1 MSLVYKAKPF
11 CISKR
16 SVWDAYKRVKANQG
30 AAGVDGQSIPQFEES
45 LKSNLY
51 KLWNRMSSG
60 SYFPP
65 AVRRVDIPK
74 EGTGT
79 RELGIPTVADR
90 IAQAVVKGYLEPEL
104 EQHFHED
111 SYGYRPGKSAIEA
124 VGVARKRCWRYDWVV
139 DLDIRGFFDH
149 IDHALLLRAVRKHTS
164 CKWVLLYIERWLRA
178 PIQQEDGS
186 ESVREKGTPQGG
198 VISPLLANLF
208 LHYAFDK
215 WMDRHCPGIRFER
228 YADDI
233 ICHCRS
239 EAQASRVHA
248 LIAQRLVE
256 CGLELHPEKSQVVY
270 CKDVN
275 RRGDYPVIRFD
286 FLGYTFRPRKSTD
299 RYGRFYVNFLP
310 AVSDKAA
317 KAMRYR
323 MRRWA
328 IHRRVTKSLGDI
340 ARMFNP
346 ILRGWINYYGRYYRS
361 ALHGVFRCLDRRLVR
376 WVQQK
381 YKRLRRHQRRAEQW
395 LQRIMKEHRHLFA
408 HWRLSRSAVG
418 R

>member
-1 MSLVYKAKPF
+1 M
-11 CISKR
+11 
-16 SVWDAYKRVKANQG
+16 
-30 AAGVDGQSIPQFEES
+30 
-45 LKSNLY
+45 
-51 KLWNRMSSG
+51 
-60 SYFPP
+60 
-65 AVRRVDIPK
+65 
-74 EGTGT
+74 
-79 RELGIPTVADR
+79 
-90 IAQAVVKGYLEPEL
+90 
-104 EQHFHED
+104 
-111 SYGYRPGKSAIEA
+111 
-124 VGVARKRCWRYDWVV
+124 ARKRCWRYDWVV

-186 ESVREKGTPQGG
+186 ESVREKGTPQRG

-376 WVQQK
+376 WAQQK
-381 YKRLRRHQRRAEQW
+381 YKRLRRHQRRAALW
-395 LQRIMKEHRHLFA
+395 LQRIMKERRNLFA
-408 HWRLSRSAVG
+408 HWNLSRSAVG

>member
-1 MSLVYKAKPF
+1 MNEAKPF
-11 CISKR
+11 CISKHA
-16 SVWDAYKRVKANQG
+16 VWEAYKRVKANQG
-30 AAGVDGQSIPQFEES
+30 AAGVDGQSISQFEES

-74 EGTGT
+74 DGKGT

-104 EQHFHED
+104 EKHFHED

-208 LHYAFDK
+208 LHYVFDK
-215 WMDRHCPGIRFER
+215 WMDRHCPSIRFER

-376 WVQQK
+376 WAQQK
-381 YKRLRRHQRRAEQW
+381 YKRLRRKR
-395 LQRIMKEHRHLFA
+395 LFRDVVFA
-408 HWRLSRSAVG
+408 AQKHS
-418 R
+418 

>member
-1 MSLVYKAKPF
+1 MNEAKPF
-11 CISKR
+11 CISKHA
-16 SVWDAYKRVKANQG
+16 VWEAYKRVKANQG
-30 AAGVDGQSIPQFEES
+30 AAGVDGQSISQFEES

-74 EGTGT
+74 DGKGT

-104 EQHFHED
+104 EKHFHED

-208 LHYAFDK
+208 LHDAFDK

-376 WVQQK
+376 WAQQK
-381 YKRLRRHQRRAEQW
+381 YKRLRRHQRRAALW
-395 LQRIMKEHRHLFA
+395 LQRIMKERRNLFA
-408 HWRLSRSAVG
+408 HWNLSRSAVG

>member
-1 MSLVYKAKPF
+1 MNEAKPF
-11 CISKR
+11 CISKHA
-16 SVWDAYKRVKANQG
+16 VWEAYKRVKANQG
-30 AAGVDGQSIPQFEES
+30 AAGVDGQSISQFEES

-74 EGTGT
+74 DGKGT

-104 EQHFHED
+104 EKHFHED
-111 SYGYRPGKSAIEA
+111 SYGYRPGKSALEA

-208 LHYAFDK
+208 LHDAFDK

-376 WVQQK
+376 WAQQK
-381 YKRLRRHQRRAEQW
+381 YKRLRRHQRRAALW
-395 LQRIMKEHRHLFA
+395 LQRIMKERRNLFA
-408 HWRLSRSAVG
+408 HWNLSRSAVG

>member
-1 MSLVYKAKPF
+1 M
-11 CISKR
+11 
-16 SVWDAYKRVKANQG
+16 
-30 AAGVDGQSIPQFEES
+30 
-45 LKSNLY
+45 
-51 KLWNRMSSG
+51 
-60 SYFPP
+60 
-65 AVRRVDIPK
+65 
-74 EGTGT
+74 
-79 RELGIPTVADR
+79 
-90 IAQAVVKGYLEPEL
+90 
-104 EQHFHED
+104 
-111 SYGYRPGKSAIEA
+111 
-124 VGVARKRCWRYDWVV
+124 
-139 DLDIRGFFDH
+139 
-149 IDHALLLRAVRKHTS
+149 
-164 CKWVLLYIERWLRA
+164 
-178 PIQQEDGS
+178 
-186 ESVREKGTPQGG
+186 
-198 VISPLLANLF
+198 
-208 LHYAFDK
+208 
-215 WMDRHCPGIRFER
+215 
-228 YADDI
+228 
-233 ICHCRS
+233 
-239 EAQASRVHA
+239 
-248 LIAQRLVE
+248 IAQRLVE

-275 RRGDYPVIRFD
+275 RRSDYPVIQFD

-310 AVSDKAA
+310 AVGDKAA
-317 KAMRYR
+317 KAMRHR

>member
-1 MSLVYKAKPF
+1 MNEAKPF
-11 CISKR
+11 CISKHA
-16 SVWDAYKRVKANQG
+16 VWEAYKRVKANQG
-30 AAGVDGQSIPQFEES
+30 AAGVDGQSISQFEES

-74 EGTGT
+74 DGKGT

-104 EQHFHED
+104 EKHFHED

-208 LHYAFDK
+208 LHDAFDK

-299 RYGRFYVNFLP
+299 RYGRFYVNFLL

-376 WVQQK
+376 WAQQK
-381 YKRLRRHQRRAEQW
+381 YKRLRRHQRRAALW
-395 LQRIMKEHRHLFA
+395 LQRIMKERRNLFA
-408 HWRLSRSAVG
+408 HWNLSRSAVG